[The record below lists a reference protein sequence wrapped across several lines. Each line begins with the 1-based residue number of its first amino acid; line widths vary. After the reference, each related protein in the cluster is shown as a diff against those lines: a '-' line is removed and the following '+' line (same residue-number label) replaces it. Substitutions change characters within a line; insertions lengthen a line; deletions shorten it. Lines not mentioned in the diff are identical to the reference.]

1 MTSKTPSLNRIA
13 SKRLVYD
20 TGFQASVE
28 FLCEA
33 TSDLMFSG
41 RGDGGLHDHFADK
54 LILPIRVIFA
64 LSARGAL
71 SPILRALL
79 VFRRRTLNPK
89 P

>member
-1 MTSKTPSLNRIA
+1 MFSGIGP
-13 SKRLVYD
+13 
-20 TGFQASVE
+20 
-28 FLCEA
+28 
-33 TSDLMFSG
+33 MFSG
-41 RGDGGLHDHFADK
+41 RGDGGLRDHFADK
-54 LILPIRVIFA
+54 LFLPIRVIFA

>member
-1 MTSKTPSLNRIA
+1 MTPLEPV
-13 SKRLVYD
+13 RLPLFRLISAFS
-20 TGFQASVE
+20 TAR
-28 FLCEA
+28 
-33 TSDLMFSG
+33 LMFSG

-54 LILPIRVIFA
+54 LFLPIRVIFA
-64 LSARGAL
+64 LPARGAL